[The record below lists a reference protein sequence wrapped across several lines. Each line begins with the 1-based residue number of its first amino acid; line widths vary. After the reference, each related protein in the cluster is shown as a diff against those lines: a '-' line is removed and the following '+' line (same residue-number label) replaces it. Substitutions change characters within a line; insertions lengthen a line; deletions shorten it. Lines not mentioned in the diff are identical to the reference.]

1 MKKLHSFG
9 RVLISVIFLFFLF
22 AIPGSSISA
31 STDAPFIWPLSDQYN
46 IATEGTQRGMINS
59 PFGTRTLNGQ
69 SEVHLGVD
77 IPAPIGTPVRA
88 VADGTVITSVRNW
101 NNNTQGWGWGNR
113 VLIQHDNGI
122 STHYTHLNTVSNNVV
137 VGQRVSQ
144 GDIIGTV
151 GDSGSPRNV
160 HLHFEVWTANN
171 ARANPLPMWHREDAL
186 RGTTNPNP
194 LFVELNGRWVF
205 NQNFNPA
212 FPNHNTTT
220 IAGRGSYLRPN
231 SSVSTPPAPITPQPT
246 VVAPDAP
253 AHLGVVRTGD
263 RTARVS
269 WSAVSGAVRYE
280 AEFRSPNTNNQW
292 RADNEFT
299 NNRATSY
306 VVTNLGNYT
315 YGFRVRA
322 INASGTASPWATV
335 TYIHQRDAVINNNI
349 RGEHLTTTVHPI
361 NIWYHVVPRS
371 NDVSPISMHPYAVAH
386 TGQSLNRNQTILTTG
401 WTNNTHGNRW
411 YRFEHN
417 GQTHWIYSG
426 NVRVGQP
433 PVNNNNN
440 NVTNNNNVNHNVTV
454 RENNNRTSG
463 ITSETVFNFRANTN
477 FDATRVVIE
486 ICGGTRF
493 NMNRTNARNW
503 YLNTRLTTSGTRTI
517 TVHAYDGNVR
527 RASHSMTVT
536 AQPAQAPTSAAATR
550 VTSVAVNGSSVTVN
564 WNNIPNATRYD
575 IYLVQDPW
583 GWNDIRRSASVAAGV
598 TSHTFTNVP
607 PGYYNAFV
615 ITRPNA
621 DNVQS
626 NWSNFSVVAPVPSQ
640 PTPNVTVRSNNGISG
655 ITSETVF
662 QLRANT
668 NFDATRVVITFSG
681 GGQFNMNRTNSRNWY
696 LNTRLTVPGTQ
707 TITVHAY
714 DGNVIVASNSMT
726 ATTSPR

>member
-1 MKKLHSFG
+1 MKKISGFLS
-9 RVLISVIFLFFLF
+9 VLFLLVFVLLVAPIS
-22 AIPGSSISA
+22 SNSA
-31 STDAPFIWPLSDQYN
+31 HANTDTVFTWPLEN
-46 IATEGTQRGMINS
+46 HHTINS
-59 PFGTRTLNGQ
+59 HFGWRNFDGGGY
-69 SEVHLGVD
+69 HLGID
-77 IPAPIGTPVRA
+77 IAAPIGTTLRPI
-88 VADGTVITSVRNW
+88 ADGRVTGTGRGTYTGKWITIYH
-101 NNNTQGWGWGNR
+101 G
-113 VLIQHDNGI
+113 NGI
-122 STHYTHLNTVSNNVV
+122 SSRYIHLSRIDVSRGNEVTNRTVIGATGNT
-137 VGQRVSQ
+137 GAER
-144 GDIIGTV
+144 T
-151 GDSGSPRNV
+151 SPTG
-160 HLHFEVWTANN
+160 HLHFDLYFNG
-171 ARANPLPMWHREDAL
+171 ARVNPLPTFHRDFNRSYGDFRNA
-186 RGTTNPNP
+186 RNPNP
-194 LFVELNGRWVF
+194 LFVNTNGRWVF

-212 FPNHNTTT
+212 FPNHTEHAN
-220 IAGRGSYLRPN
+220 GGNPFRVPN
-231 SSVSTPPAPITPQPT
+231 LNATNPPQQQITVIPN
-246 VVAPDAP
+246 AP

-315 YGFRVRA
+315 YSFRVRA

-361 NIWYHVVPRS
+361 NTWYHVVPRS

-386 TGQSLNRNQTILTTG
+386 TGQNLNRNQTILTTG
-401 WTNNTHGNRW
+401 WTSNTHGNRW

-417 GQTHWIYSG
+417 GQTRWIYSG

-433 PVNNNNN
+433 PVNNNNNN

-564 WNNIPNATRYD
+564 WNNIPSATRYD
-575 IYLVQDPW
+575 VYLVQDPW

-621 DNVQS
+621 DYVQS
-626 NWSNFSVVAPVPSQ
+626 NWSNFSVVAPAPSQ

-714 DGNVIVASNSMT
+714 DGNVRVASHSMT